1 MRVGV
6 IGAGMVA
13 SVHARSARLAGAE
26 LVGIAAS
33 TAASAAEAAPR
44 LGFER
49 AYDSAEE
56 LIADERLDVVHICT
70 PNLLHLELASAAIA
84 AGRHVICEKPL
95 TTEPTAAERLAAAAE
110 AAGVVA
116 AVPFAYRFYPMVR
129 EARER
134 VAAGE
139 LGRIGLLSGCYLQDW
154 LAAAGNSNWRVDPAL
169 GGPSRA
175 FADIGSHWCD
185 LVEFVSGER
194 LTAVS
199 AQLRTLHPQRPPAAH
214 SPRSFAPPE
223 DGDRSGW
230 EEVETE
236 DAAVVSFR
244 TAAGTPGALIVSQ
257 VSPGAKNR
265 LSFELTGTAATLA
278 FEQETPNRLLLGELE
293 GRSTIER
300 DPARLS
306 PPAARYATLPAGHP
320 QGFNDCFAAFV
331 ADVYEQIET
340 GNPVP
345 GLPTF
350 ADGAR
355 AVRVTDAVLR
365 SGREEAA
372 WAEIEPV
379 EVSATSVD
387 HTTK

>member
-13 SVHARSARLAGAE
+13 SLHARSARLAGAE
-26 LVGIAAS
+26 LAAVAAS
-33 TAASAAEAAPR
+33 SEASSAEAAAR

-49 AYDSAEE
+49 AYASGAE
-56 LIADERLDVVHICT
+56 LIADDRIDVVHVCT
-70 PNLLHLELASAAIA
+70 PNHLHLELAAAAIA

-95 TTEPTAAERLAAAAE
+95 TTDPVAADRLAAAAE

-116 AVPFAYRFYPMVR
+116 AVPFVYRFYPMVR

-154 LAAAGNSNWRVDPAL
+154 LAAAGTSNWRVDPAL

-185 LVEFVSGER
+185 LVEFVTGER
-194 LTAVS
+194 LAAVS
-199 AQLRTLHPQRPPAAH
+199 AQLRTLHPQRPPAAD

-230 EEVETE
+230 EAVQTE

-244 TAAGTPGALIVSQ
+244 TAAGTPGALVVSQ
-257 VSPGAKNR
+257 ASPGAKNR
-265 LSFELTGTAATLA
+265 LRFELTGSAATLA
-278 FEQETPNRLLLGELE
+278 FEQEEPDRLVIGELE
-293 GRSTIER
+293 RRSTIER

-306 PPAARYATLPAGHP
+306 PAAARYATLPAGHP

-331 ADVYEQIET
+331 ADVYEQIES
-340 GNPVP
+340 GAPVA
-345 GLPTF
+345 GLPGF

-355 AVRVTDAVLR
+355 AVRVTDAVVR

-372 WAEIEPV
+372 WVDIEEAEVP
-379 EVSATSVD
+379 ATSVD
-387 HTTK
+387 QATK